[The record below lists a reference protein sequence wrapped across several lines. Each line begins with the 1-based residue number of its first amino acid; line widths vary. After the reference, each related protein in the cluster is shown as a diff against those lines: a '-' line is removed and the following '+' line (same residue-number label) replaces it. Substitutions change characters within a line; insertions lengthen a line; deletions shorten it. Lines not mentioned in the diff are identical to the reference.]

1 MEKKTDLSQEFGLL
15 SDLSDREFH
24 ASRAEDA
31 TDRNAEFNRAPSAAD
46 REFGGAYGHKEFFGN
61 TQISSGN
68 QKKNRRERHR
78 RTLLMQM
85 AAAALSVVVVT
96 SSFGLDILGGTAQD
110 TPPAD
115 QETPSGASAGFVFM
129 AQYDDVRDAFT
140 EPVTIPREDAASG
153 MEFYDGTV
161 RYEPSENTLFLDGC
175 ELGYLE
181 LHQMGADFVIYVEQ
195 DSSVG
200 RITTRGTDCSVHIRG
215 DPGRT
220 LLVNQR
226 YDMVWNHGIT
236 LAADDA
242 SVISVGYD
250 ITVEVYGDQGAIAAS
265 STANP
270 AIVYDERDTVLSG
283 VAETGDFNFTGAFAE
298 NPACPVWTVT
308 DGAGT
313 VLNDVSFRPAGGGSA
328 PPAEIPQERY
338 LSVLLENQTSV
349 VLCQNGEIPAD
360 SLRYPDA
367 FRYDPDTNTLT
378 IYSEPLDTIFARN
391 MGHDFTVHAAEN
403 AVVCGIHVEGG
414 ASEGSLTLTGDNTT
428 LRVNP
433 DSARS
438 DGISLDAAGGHS
450 YLTIEPS
457 ISMEAFGRQ
466 AAISVSNSTAMP
478 AIVYD
483 PIQSYLSG
491 NIAVGDFGLLSLGAD
506 SEAAVDTIVAD
517 DFGAPAKAVYM
528 AGGWE
533 EITGL
538 SGYSELYVTDSGNG
552 RPVYLVQGGEI
563 TVASWNRADL
573 RYDPDTNTLTLDDF
587 TGGIVSARMMGE
599 DFTIQY
605 DGENKLDAILCR
617 GHRSVVSGSLSIDG
631 SYGASLV
638 VNEDRQWPA
647 GIHLSADRSSS
658 ALSVLWGTEL
668 EVYGSEA
675 AVLVENSSAE
685 QGIATEPVTGV
696 SGSVFSR
703 DSADDP
709 VFADWYISQSVSDG
723 DTPGTY
729 VGFRRLISVEHDS
742 ITRSVTVTEP
752 LRRKAPYDNPY
763 VDEIHIDGYSMI
775 DSGTTHT
782 ITNEG
787 TLPVY
792 IYLYQYTYC
801 AESTPVEVAKGN
813 DWEVLETVDMQGQYY
828 CPGGVRYLTADGN
841 WEYDFTVS
849 GSMLQEDAAR
859 INSGESLAVSLPEDG
874 TDSIYMLYAE
884 TYDPERDYSWWI
896 YSSLKFNG
904 T

>member
-1 MEKKTDLSQEFGLL
+1 MEKKTDLSQEFGLP
-15 SDLSDREFH
+15 SDRSDREFH
-24 ASRAEDA
+24 VSRAEYV
-31 TDRNAEFNRAPSAAD
+31 TDRNAEFNQVSDSGA
-46 REFGGAYGHKEFFGN
+46 REFGGAYEHKEFAGS
-61 TQISSGN
+61 TQISRGN

-78 RTLLMQM
+78 RTLLLQM

-140 EPVTIPREDAASG
+140 EPVTLSREDAASEV
-153 MEFYDGTV
+153 EFYDGTV

-298 NPACPVWTVT
+298 NPAYPVWTVT

-313 VLNDVSFRPAGGGSA
+313 VLNEVSFRPVSGGSE
-328 PPAEIPQERY
+328 PTVVPAQEQY
-338 LSVLLENQTSV
+338 LSVTLENQTHV
-349 VLCQNGEIPAD
+349 VLCQDGEIPAD

-378 IYSEPLDTIFARN
+378 IYSEPLDTIYARG
-391 MGHDFTVHAAEN
+391 MGEDFTIHAAED
-403 AVVCGIHVEGG
+403 AVVCGIHVEAG

-457 ISMEAFGRQ
+457 VSMEAFGRQ

-638 VNEDRQWPA
+638 VNEGRQWPV
-647 GIHLSADRSSS
+647 GIWLSANESDS
-658 ALSVLWGTEL
+658 ALAVRWGTGL
-668 EVYGSEA
+668 DVYGTET
-675 AVLVENSSAE
+675 AVLVEKTSAE
-685 QGIATEPVTGV
+685 WGIATEPITGI
-696 SGSVFSR
+696 SGEVFHI
-703 DSADDP
+703 DTADL
-709 VFADWYISQSVSDG
+709 VLGDWYISPPAFSG
-723 DTPGTY
+723 TTPGTHAT
-729 VGFRRLISVEHDS
+729 FRNLITLDCNGTSQL
-742 ITRSVTVTEP
+742 IAMREP
-752 LRRKAPYDNPY
+752 LWRKAPYDNPF
-763 VDEIHIDGYSMI
+763 VDEVHIDVYSLI
-775 DSGTTHT
+775 DSGVTHT
-782 ITNEG
+782 VTNEG
-787 TLPVY
+787 RLPVY
-792 IYLYQYTYC
+792 VYLQKYTRRN
-801 AESTPVEVAKGN
+801 EPTLIEVAKGD
-813 DWEVLETVDMQGQYY
+813 DWEVTELVDMQGKYY
-828 CPGGVRYLTADGN
+828 CGGGVYYLTTDGSWKGDFAISGADLSSDTLLVN
-841 WEYDFTVS
+841 H
-849 GSMLQEDAAR
+849 
-859 INSGESLAVSLPEDG
+859 GESAEVSLPEDG
-874 TDSIYMLYAE
+874 TDSIYILYAA
-884 TYDPERDYSWWI
+884 TYDPERDYSWWLHI
-896 YSSLKFNG
+896 PVKFSG

>member
-15 SDLSDREFH
+15 SDHSDREFH

-46 REFGGAYGHKEFFGN
+46 REFGGAYQDKEFFGKS
-61 TQISSGN
+61 QGSGGA
-68 QKKNRRERHR
+68 QRKNRRERHR
-78 RTLLMQM
+78 RTLLLQM

-96 SSFGLDILGGTAQD
+96 SSFGLDILGENTEPELSPGG
-110 TPPAD
+110 P
-115 QETPSGASAGFVFM
+115 ENFVFM

-140 EPVTIPREDAASG
+140 EPVTFSREDAASE

-161 RYEPSENTLFLDGC
+161 RYEPTENTLVLDGC
-175 ELGYLE
+175 ELHYLE
-181 LHQMGADFVIYVEQ
+181 LHQMGDDFTIHVER

-200 RITTRGTDCSVHIRG
+200 KISSVGPADCSVHISG
-215 DPGRT
+215 EPGQT
-220 LLVNQR
+220 LAVNQR
-226 YDMVWNHGIT
+226 SDVVWDYGIT
-236 LAADDA
+236 LEAGDR
-242 SVISVGYD
+242 SVLSVGES
-250 ITVEVYGDQGAIAAS
+250 IVLQIYGDRGAAAIS
-265 STANP
+265 SAAQQ
-270 AIVYDERDTVLSG
+270 AIVYDESRTVLSG

-298 NPACPVWTVT
+298 NPAYPVWTVT

-403 AVVCGIHVEGG
+403 AVVCGIHVEAG

-457 ISMEAFGRQ
+457 VSMEAFGRQ

-599 DFTIQY
+599 DFIIQY

-685 QGIATEPVTGV
+685 QGIVTEPVTGV

-703 DSADDP
+703 DSAADP